1 MIDNVFVPSFGN
13 KPKNLVGREAILNR
27 LYNGINSV
35 PGSREKAQLI
45 LGQRGL
51 GKTVLLLMLAE
62 EARKQGMIVASPTV
76 VSGNMIDRII
86 EKLNDEGGKFIDKK
100 SKISGGNVSVLG
112 FGAGIQV
119 SEETSFPKSSEQ
131 RLVELC
137 RLFNSKGHSVLLLVD
152 EVQANQESLK
162 QLIVTY
168 QELVGEGADISLVMA
183 GLPGSVSAVLNDH
196 VLTFLNRASK
206 LELEPLNLNDIN
218 IYYRK
223 VFKELGIE
231 LTDKM
236 IDDATSMTG
245 GSPYLMQLIGHYITI
260 AANDKGKLD
269 KTDYQKSLD
278 NALDDYKNDIC
289 QTSIAPLSD
298 RDIEFLTAMAEDEN
312 ESEISEIAERL
323 GCTSSFAQTYK
334 RRLLQA
340 GLIEQHRRGKVRF
353 AVPYLAEYI
362 NSGKI

>member
-131 RLVELC
+131 SKRSYSC
-137 RLFNSKGHSVLLLVD
+137 SLFITFEFFILSR
-152 EVQANQESLK
+152 
-162 QLIVTY
+162 Y
-168 QELVGEGADISLVMA
+168 FF
-183 GLPGSVSAVLNDH
+183 LPINY
-196 VLTFLNRASK
+196 FLN
-206 LELEPLNLNDIN
+206 
-218 IYYRK
+218 
-223 VFKELGIE
+223 
-231 LTDKM
+231 
-236 IDDATSMTG
+236 
-245 GSPYLMQLIGHYITI
+245 
-260 AANDKGKLD
+260 
-269 KTDYQKSLD
+269 
-278 NALDDYKNDIC
+278 
-289 QTSIAPLSD
+289 
-298 RDIEFLTAMAEDEN
+298 
-312 ESEISEIAERL
+312 
-323 GCTSSFAQTYK
+323 
-334 RRLLQA
+334 
-340 GLIEQHRRGKVRF
+340 
-353 AVPYLAEYI
+353 
-362 NSGKI
+362 